1 MIDPVPA
8 ARRLAAVAALALVGG
23 LAVPAVAEGGSGF
36 EICKTF
42 ADEASAEAFASTPF
56 TFTSGETV
64 LATIHGEGC
73 SPLIPTD
80 EGASLPVTEHVPDDL
95 TTGVAVTDI
104 SSTGGAAVS
113 DTDLDGRTTTVTV
126 SGADGIVTFT
136 NQQTEDAS
144 LEICKELAEGSETA
158 LGSTTFSF
166 AVEGVADQ
174 VTVVGE
180 GCSTAVQVP
189 AATWLTIT
197 EGAGD
202 HAVTDISAT
211 YAELRNVDLAARTAE
226 ARISGD
232 SGIVTFTNA
241 HVPPQP
247 DDGTLKVCKNE
258 LGPDHE
264 GVTFSYS
271 VEGVTGPVV
280 VREGQCSS
288 PLTLP
293 AGDVAVDEDV
303 PAGWQVTGIGSTPT
317 GRVSDVDL
325 AEGSAVATVVAN
337 SVTEVNYT
345 NAPVPPQPDNG
356 CTLTQG
362 FWKNHPEAVE
372 DALENGDVM
381 VGNEA
386 LTAEEIEDV
395 LTTSGGSNYW
405 YKLAHQLIA
414 AQLNLLASDGGTAP
428 EEVADAIAAAQHFF
442 STDADGPDTPSETV
456 THDGQTYTLSELNS
470 ILTAFNEGTYEGWPH
485 CDSQ

>member
-8 ARRLAAVAALALVGG
+8 ARRLAAVAAVALVGG
-23 LAVPAVAEGGSGF
+23 LAAPAVAAGTSGF

-80 EGASLPVTEHVPDDL
+80 EGESLPVTERVPDDL

-104 SSTGGAAVS
+104 ASTGGATLS
-113 DTDLDGRTTTVTV
+113 GTDLDGRTTTVTV

-136 NQQTEDAS
+136 NAQTEDAS
-144 LEICKELAEGSETA
+144 LEVCKELAEGSETA
-158 LGSTTFSF
+158 LGGTTFSF
-166 AVEGVADQ
+166 TVEGVVDP

-180 GCSTAVQVP
+180 GCSTAVSVP
-189 AATWLTIT
+189 AATWLTVT
-197 EGAGD
+197 EAAGPY
-202 HAVTDISAT
+202 AVTDITAT
-211 YAELRNVDLAARTAE
+211 YADLRDVDLAGRTADV
-226 ARISGD
+226 RISGD
-232 SGIVTFTNA
+232 SGIVTFTNQ

-247 DDGTLKVCKNE
+247 EDGTLKICKNE

-264 GVTFSYS
+264 GMTFSYS
-271 VEGVTGPVV
+271 VEGVADPVV

-288 PLTLP
+288 PMTMA

-303 PAGWQVTGIGSTPT
+303 PAGWQVTAIGSTPT

-345 NAPVPPQPDNG
+345 NAPVPPQPDGG

-372 DALENGDVM
+372 QALENGDVM
-381 VGNEA
+381 LGSDV

-395 LTTSGGSNYW
+395 LATSGGSNYW
-405 YKLAHQLIA
+405 YKLAHQLLA
-414 AQLNLLASDGGTAP
+414 AQLNVLASDGGTAP
-428 EEVADAIAAAQHFF
+428 EEVQAAIEAAQQFF
-442 STDADGPDTPSETV
+442 ATDADGPDKPSDTV
-456 THDGQTYTLSELNS
+456 THDGTTWTLSELNAV
-470 ILTAFNEGTYEGWPH
+470 LTAFNEGEDEGWPH
-485 CDSQ
+485 CDG